1 MGTQIRATP
10 WTTRPKP
17 TTPVSGDIKDTNAW
31 LYVSGW
37 WNALQDRLDELER
50 DRAYVQS
57 RFPSYPYSQYVDM
70 SAPVL
75 RGFQSQLSRIS
86 AEEQRIQDELRGLA
100 SQYPGLAAYANTQ
113 RQDYVSAGLTA
124 IARSVANGDITPE
137 EGARQ
142 REDLLAGGGEAATE
156 LRRGSQEAKQWL
168 RGGEEAAYEAPVAED
183 VAPVTEGEPAV
194 TDVTG
199 IYDPSY
205 VSPYDQWQMQFS
217 EQEAERQWRQTQ
229 FEQQLQME
237 QWAWQQRQAQQQYQ
251 LSQQQMGAGMMPSLL
266 GLQQEAWNARR
277 QYELPQGT
285 QYLPTFEPGGLMSS
299 LAQSGGWGFT
309 PREPLNLPIP
319 GQGVGPA
326 MRWAQGMMGY

>member
-1 MGTQIRATP
+1 MGTRYSITSAPVPLEVPTREERLRAAGT
-10 WTTRPKP
+10 
-17 TTPVSGDIKDTNAW
+17 
-31 LYVSGW
+31 
-37 WNALQDRLDELER
+37 WNALVEQLASLEAERQRKDKLLSSQLASPMTAALGGEWATRYSLKEIARLD
-50 DRAYVQS
+50 
-57 RFPSYPYSQYVDM
+57 
-70 SAPVL
+70 
-75 RGFQSQLSRIS
+75 
-86 AEEQRIQDELRGLA
+86 AEEQRIRDEMRALETA
-100 SQYPGLAAYANTQ
+100 FPDMATYAP
-113 RQDYVSAGLTA
+113 RQTIDAVELL
-124 IARSVANGDITPE
+124 
-137 EGARQ
+137 ARQ
-142 REDLLAGGGEAATE
+142 VMEDPNMPVAEKKRQLEQLYEQRSYIGSALAE
-156 LRRGSQEAKQWL
+156 GSQEA
-168 RGGEEAAYEAPVAED
+168 YEAPASVAE
-183 VAPVTEGEPAV
+183 TESTASL
-194 TDVTG
+194 G

-205 VSPYDQWQMQFS
+205 VSPQDQWQMQFS

-229 FEQQLQME
+229 FEQQLQRE